1 MKTRSSIG
9 IDVHKFVDNKPLI
22 IGGILIDHTKGL
34 KGHSDGDV
42 LAHAI
47 IDSLLGGAAMG
58 DIGTYFPSSD
68 DNWKDI
74 NSMVLLEKTM
84 DIIEKEGWAPSYL
97 DATIIA
103 QTPVLSPYV
112 LKIKNNLSNYL
123 RITPEN
129 VNIKATT
136 TDGLGFLGNSQG
148 IATLVVATMENII

>member
-103 QTPVLSPYV
+103 EEPTISPYAQ
-112 LKIKNNLSNYL
+112 LMSNV
-123 RITPEN
+123 IAAEIAIDPN
-129 VNIKATT
+129 AVNIKSTT
-136 TDGLGFLGNSQG
+136 SDNLGFTGRKEG
-148 IATLVVATMENII
+148 IAAISIATIQVLK